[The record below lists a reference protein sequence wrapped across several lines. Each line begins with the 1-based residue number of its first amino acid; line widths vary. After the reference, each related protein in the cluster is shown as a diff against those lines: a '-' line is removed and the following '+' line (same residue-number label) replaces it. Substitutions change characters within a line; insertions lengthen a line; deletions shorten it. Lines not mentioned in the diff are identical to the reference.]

1 MCEIKAKEDHPV
13 LAICYDFDKTLSPT
27 EMQQGYIASVGYDV
41 EKDFWDES
49 NGLAKK
55 NVMDQNLAYMLTMI
69 KKAIGKFYVTR
80 ENLQAYGKTVKL
92 FSGVEEWF
100 ERIRQYGQEK
110 GVIVEHY
117 IISSGLKEII
127 EGTPIADAFEK
138 IYANYFLYDEN
149 GVAEWPAQVV
159 NYTSKTQF
167 LFRIEKGVL
176 DESDTRVND
185 SFAPDKIRVPFRNM
199 VYIGDS
205 DTDVPCMKL
214 VTTYGGHAIAV
225 YNPETG
231 DKTKSYQMMRC
242 GRVKY
247 FAAADYTEGT
257 ELDTLVKAI
266 IDNTA
271 TRETLEQRHYA
282 CKQEHIEEDRR
293 NSERERKKKELIADL
308 QESRS
313 FFRTHEIIAQL
324 TEYTSWSYYER
335 ELLYD
340 IALENSQVYL
350 ILQDADLYQFYGAVL
365 ETETEPSEKAKQVKE
380 KLEKPK
386 KASGR
391 KSKDVSK

>member
-1 MCEIKAKEDHPV
+1 MCEIRAKEEHPV

-127 EGTPIADAFEK
+127 EGTPIAEAFEK

>member
-1 MCEIKAKEDHPV
+1 MCEIRAKEEHPV

-127 EGTPIADAFEK
+127 EGTPIAEAFEK

-205 DTDVPCMKL
+205 DTDIPCMKL

-271 TRETLEQRHYA
+271 TRETLEQRHYV